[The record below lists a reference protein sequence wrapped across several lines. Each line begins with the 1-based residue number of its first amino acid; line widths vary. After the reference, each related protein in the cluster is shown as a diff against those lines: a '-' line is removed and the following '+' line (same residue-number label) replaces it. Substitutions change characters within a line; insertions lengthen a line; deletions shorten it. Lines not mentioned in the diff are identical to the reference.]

1 MGNGS
6 LDRML
11 LITWNYP
18 PKVGGMEQLLY
29 QLVQEIKSEVRVDVI
44 APYNEKENSNLREEH
59 INRSKAKGLL
69 GFFLHA
75 LWAGYRTLKK
85 DDHNLL
91 FGGSALVSPIVL
103 LLGKI
108 TKTSVVIYGHG
119 LDLIYQNILYQSLIR
134 FVLPRV
140 DLLITNSAQTK
151 KIAVEIGVENV
162 KTATIPPG
170 IHADDY
176 RGDEDQEDLKR
187 KYGLQGKDVLL
198 YVGRLARRKGVPEF
212 IKNALPEIVRRHR
225 DLVFCVIGGNPEQSL
240 MHKENVRQRIE
251 KEIQQK
257 ELHEHVRLFG
267 WVDREVLLD
276 MYQACDVFVL
286 PAIPVPGDME
296 GFGIVLAE
304 ANAAGKPAVSTRIG
318 GIPDAVVDGKSA
330 ILVDPQD
337 WEACT
342 EAVLRLLE
350 NDSLRREMGEYGS
363 KHVREELDWQV
374 IGDKFLEVVRA
385 I

>member
-1 MGNGS
+1 MGYGS

-44 APYNEKENSNLREEH
+44 APYNEKNDSNLGEEH

-75 LWAGYRTLKK
+75 LWYGYRNIKK
-85 DDHNLL
+85 SDHDLV
-91 FGGSALVSPIVL
+91 FGGSALVSPIVF

-108 TKTSVVIYGHG
+108 TKTPVVVYGHG

-140 DLLITNSAQTK
+140 DLLLTNSVQTK
-151 KIAVEIGVENV
+151 KIAVGIGVENA
-162 KTATIPPG
+162 KTTIIPPG
-170 IHADDY
+170 IHVEDY
-176 RGDEDQEDLKR
+176 RGNENQEDLKR
-187 KYGLQGKDVLL
+187 KYDLQGKPVLL

-251 KEIQQK
+251 KEIRQK
-257 ELHEHVRLFG
+257 GLQHHVRLFG
-267 WVDREVLLD
+267 WVDRDVLLD

-304 ANAAGKPAVSTRIG
+304 ANAAGKPAVSTKIG

-330 ILVDPQD
+330 ILVAPED
-337 WEACT
+337 WKAYA
-342 EAVLRLLE
+342 EAVLKLLE
-350 NDSLRREMGEYGS
+350 DDSLSKEMGKYGA

-374 IGDKFLEVVRA
+374 IGEKFLEAVHA